1 MKILIFCILF
11 PSIIYSPSSQVF
23 LTVSQNFSIENFTSS
38 VVTQLDGQIEV
49 VMWDSEELKVETTI
63 IDRSTNASK
72 YALDYA
78 ISKGN
83 YDLELLVTN
92 DQDVFLLK
100 SKKINR
106 TIFRKGNRQQ
116 TEQTYKIF
124 LPKHLDYSIQ

>member
-1 MKILIFCILF
+1 L
-11 PSIIYSPSSQVF
+11 IYSPSSQITF
-23 LTVSQNFSIENFTSS
+23 TVSQNFSIENFTSS
-38 VVTQLDGQIEV
+38 IVTQLDGQIEI
-49 VMWDSEELKVETTI
+49 VMWDGEELKVETTI
-63 IDRSTNASK
+63 VDRSSDASK

-83 YDLELLVTN
+83 YDLELSVTN
-92 DQDVFLLK
+92 DLDVFLLK

-124 LPKHLDYSIQ
+124 LPVHLDYTIQ